1 MDKSVCNKNNSLEME
16 EKDKIA
22 YNRRQFFRAGIAS
35 VVDSVKEI
43 AKKESPQS
51 TSGGATKKG
60 VYIRPPGAVD
70 ETAFLSLCT
79 RCDECI
85 KVCPHH
91 SIKRAG
97 KDYGSAAGTPIIV
110 PREKPCYLCDDLPCV
125 KACTTGALKSLT
137 SKEEVRMGVAVIN
150 ISRCLAYAEQPCKS
164 CVIKCPLSGKA
175 ITYDNFKPIIHED
188 ACVGCG
194 VCEHV
199 CRMVNDL
206 CAIKTISHL

>member
-1 MDKSVCNKNNSLEME
+1 MKEQDKGV
-16 EKDKIA
+16 
-22 YNRRQFFRAGIAS
+22 YNRRQFFRAGVAS

-43 AKKESPQS
+43 AGKESPQP
-51 TSGGATKKG
+51 ATKKG
-60 VYIRPPGAVD
+60 VYIRPPGAIE
-70 ETAFLSLCT
+70 ETTFLSLCT

-97 KDYGSAAGTPIIV
+97 KDYGSMAGTPIIV
-110 PREKPCYLCDDLPCV
+110 PKEKPCYLCDDLPCIKV
-125 KACTTGALKSLT
+125 CATGALKSLK

-175 ITYDNFKPIIHED
+175 ITYDNFKPAIHED

-199 CRMVNDL
+199 CKTVNDL
-206 CAIKTISHL
+206 GAIKTVPRVTSHGSRVTSDEFKEK